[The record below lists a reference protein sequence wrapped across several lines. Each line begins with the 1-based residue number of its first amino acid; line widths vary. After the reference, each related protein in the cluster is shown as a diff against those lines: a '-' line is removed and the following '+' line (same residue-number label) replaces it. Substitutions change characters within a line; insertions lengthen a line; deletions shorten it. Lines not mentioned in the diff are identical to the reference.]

1 MTATTGEEGRPV
13 AERELTFDGYTF
25 TFTAEEL
32 THLRVTIPESGL
44 YAFRQITTDL
54 PAGTTLRL
62 AKVEWDIVAYQDSG
76 AALLV
81 NAVVVP
87 AYVFT
92 TLSERK

>member
-13 AERELTFDGYTF
+13 AERELTFDGHTF
-25 TFTAEEL
+25 TFTAEES
-32 THLRVTIPESGL
+32 THLRVTIPESGQ
-44 YAFRQITTDL
+44 YSFQQIAVYL

-62 AKVEWDIVAYQDSG
+62 MKDEWDVIAYQDSG

-81 NAVVVP
+81 NTAVVP

-92 TLSERK
+92 TLPERK